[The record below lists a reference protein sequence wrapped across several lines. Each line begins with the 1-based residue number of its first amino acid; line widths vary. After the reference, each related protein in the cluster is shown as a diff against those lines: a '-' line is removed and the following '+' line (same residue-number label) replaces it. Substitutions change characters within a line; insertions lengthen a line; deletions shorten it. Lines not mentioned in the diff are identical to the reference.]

1 MKRLIADLL
10 ATTFISL
17 VVAAPIVWMV
27 VTWPYCG
34 LASLI
39 SLVAYW
45 GIWEWLRD
53 YIGLP
58 LPAKD
63 AAE

>member
-34 LASLI
+34 IASLI
-39 SLVAYW
+39 SLVAYIA
-45 GIWEWLRD
+45 IWEWLRD

-58 LPAKD
+58 LPERKTQ
-63 AAE
+63 E